1 MGIQVQMLRER
12 SDLMISEIKKSILIN
27 KLDISKAGKNSRMI
41 LGDLTGDNR
50 LDILM
55 VQPDGGIDDRYVPHQ
70 AQCLTAFD
78 AEGKVLWQ
86 LGEPALNPGGAGSD
100 IPVQIYD
107 IDQDGYNEVLCVMD
121 KEFRIL
127 AGSSGKIK
135 NSFKLPDEN
144 AHDCIIIANLTGNEE
159 AQDIILKNRYSNL
172 WAMDNNFKQ
181 LWTYEGNV
189 GHYPWPYDFNKDGFD
204 EIVAGYDFL
213 DHNGKKLWSC
223 KNLDDHAD
231 CIWVGNVSS
240 STGDEVDIVIGGSVT
255 VLYDWHGSELW
266 RYEGSVE
273 SQHVALGRFC
283 RDSDEIQIAGLDRI
297 IRGNENGKDALFLL
311 SAEGK
316 ELWKEDRK
324 SKGWLTIIE
333 TLNNWA
339 GNYQDYILAYR
350 RGGGLLPSLYD
361 GYMNKLISFPQDGYL
376 VYGDIYDTNRTNVI
390 IYNDSF
396 AYIYGSSKRNYT
408 ATKNKTRKQSKR
420 LSHSTLY
427 PGGELL

>member
-1 MGIQVQMLRER
+1 
-12 SDLMISEIKKSILIN
+12 MISEIKKSILIN
-27 KLDISKAGKNSRMI
+27 KIDISKAGKNSRML

-86 LGEPALNPGGAGSD
+86 LGEPAPNPGGAGSD

-159 AQDIILKNRYSNL
+159 AQDIILKNRYSKL
-172 WAMDNNFKQ
+172 WTMDNNFNQ

-213 DHNGKKLWSC
+213 DHNGKKFWSC
-223 KNLDDHAD
+223 KNIDDHAD

-240 STGDEVDIVIGGSVT
+240 SAGDEVDIVIGGSVI
-255 VLYDWHGSELW
+255 VLYDWHGNELW
-266 RYEGSVE
+266 RYEGLVE

-283 RDSDEIQIAGLDRI
+283 HDNDEVQIAGLDRI
-297 IRGNENGKDALFLL
+297 IRGNENGKDAMFLL

-333 TLNNWA
+333 TLNNWE
-339 GNYQDYILAYR
+339 GNHQDYILAYR
-350 RGGGLLPSLYD
+350 RGGGLMPALYD
-361 GYMNKLISFPQDGYL
+361 GYMNKIISFPQDGYL

-427 PGGELL
+427 PGGELV